1 MKNTDFKISNTTVS
15 IVRSGI
21 FAPTLKATKTDR
33 DIIFENNW
41 GKLKILKKYNQ
52 LTQTHINILDSIFAN
67 AAEIRKFETGEIGI
81 KFGINKVLKTLGQTG
96 TNYEW
101 LQRKLDDLIS
111 TVVEIETKN
120 NVTHE
125 GILHYARWS
134 KTPNPNA
141 LKKNTS
147 GLKYYKKGSC
157 GYYYSIV
164 FNTEFTRFFDI
175 EINLNYLKILPEI
188 LNLKSGVLQA
198 FVRFC
203 ISHNELN
210 MQLSEILGNIRVLEG
225 ATDRRRR
232 QIIKEVKDNA
242 ALLYEKFKIKID
254 KNNIVKYKHKNATGI
269 YFLAPG
275 KDKKKET
282 I

>member
-147 GLKYYKKGSC
+147 GLKY
-157 GYYYSIV
+157 
-164 FNTEFTRFFDI
+164 
-175 EINLNYLKILPEI
+175 
-188 LNLKSGVLQA
+188 
-198 FVRFC
+198 
-203 ISHNELN
+203 
-210 MQLSEILGNIRVLEG
+210 
-225 ATDRRRR
+225 
-232 QIIKEVKDNA
+232 
-242 ALLYEKFKIKID
+242 
-254 KNNIVKYKHKNATGI
+254 
-269 YFLAPG
+269 
-275 KDKKKET
+275 
-282 I
+282 